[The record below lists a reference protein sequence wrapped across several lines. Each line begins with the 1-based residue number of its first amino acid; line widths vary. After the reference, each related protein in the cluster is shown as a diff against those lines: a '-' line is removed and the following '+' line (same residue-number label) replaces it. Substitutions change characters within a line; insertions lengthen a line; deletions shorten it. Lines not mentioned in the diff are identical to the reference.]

1 MGQILILMKSVIQIL
16 NRPQLIKHIY
26 VKKYKQ
32 EMYPDSDTINYDF
45 EKAVINVIQI
55 TFDENMVD
63 CFHNLCQKKQ
73 NDKYKN

>member
-32 EMYPDSDTINYDF
+32 EMYSDTINYDF
-45 EKAVINVIQI
+45 EKAVINVI
-55 TFDENMVD
+55 
-63 CFHNLCQKKQ
+63 
-73 NDKYKN
+73 